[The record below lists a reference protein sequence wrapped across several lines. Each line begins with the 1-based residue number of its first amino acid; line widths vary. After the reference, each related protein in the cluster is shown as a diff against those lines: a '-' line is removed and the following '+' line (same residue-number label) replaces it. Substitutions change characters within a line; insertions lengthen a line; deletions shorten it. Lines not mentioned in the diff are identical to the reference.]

1 MIRFLL
7 LTLIPLIVPFAA
19 WYIWKVFSGTPRI
32 DPTTGD
38 QAPPNLEIAPH
49 GKLLG
54 AGFLLMILTVGIFLF
69 VHDQFAETPYKAL
82 DVDRVEESEKRQPA
96 GEVQK
101 NSK

>member
-32 DPTTGD
+32 DPITGD
-38 QAPPNLEIAPH
+38 QAAPNLEIAPH

-82 DVDRVEESEKRQPA
+82 DVDRIEESEKRQPT
-96 GEVQK
+96 GEVKK